1 MDQLTLK
8 SLTYKAFHGYY
19 ETERNRGNKF
29 EVDIIIT
36 ADLSLPGKTD
46 RLENTI
52 NYEKLCDTISAIMYG
67 PSFKLI
73 EALAQT
79 IGQTI
84 FLKYQKINE
93 LEVRLRKLSPP
104 LSVNCSY
111 TEVAKT
117 WQR

>member
-8 SLTYKAFHGYY
+8 SLTYNAFHGYY
-19 ETERNRGNKF
+19 EKERTQGNKF
-29 EVDIIIT
+29 EVDVMIS
-36 ADLSLPGKTD
+36 ADLSLPGETD
-46 RLENTI
+46 RLKNTI
-52 NYEKLCDTISAIMYG
+52 NYEQLCDTVSAIMYG

-73 EALAQT
+73 ETLAQK
-79 IGQTI
+79 IGETI
-84 FLKYQKINE
+84 FISYQDIKE